1 MNTGSRRRGSDP
13 RAGAGSRAESPA
25 LIADGAARREDLAY
39 LAAQLYYLQDETM
52 EAIARHL
59 DVSRSTVS
67 RLLKHARATGLVNIS
82 LQPRGAG
89 ADALSRRF
97 HQLFGVRAHVVAV
110 REGAT
115 DVQRLEHVAQVAGAL
130 VSNWMTPGQVLGLAW
145 GTTTSAVVH
154 HLVPKRAPGSAVVQL
169 NGAANPV
176 TSGIPYAG
184 SIMAAAAEAF
194 DARVHHFP
202 VPAFFDYP
210 ESKAVMWRESS
221 VRRVLDV
228 QRHVGLALFGV
239 GALAGPLVSHVY
251 AGGYLAPGEV
261 EELRREGV
269 VGDVCT
275 VLLRQDG
282 TFADIA
288 MNARATGP
296 TPAELRRL
304 ERRIC
309 VVAGTAKVSPLL
321 GALRARVATDLV
333 VDEAT
338 ARAVIEL
345 AG

>member
-1 MNTGSRRRGSDP
+1 MNTGSRTTGRGP
-13 RAGAGSRAESPA
+13 
-25 LIADGAARREDLAY
+25 GAAARQGGELAAVTGPGSQRRDEQAY

-52 EAIARHL
+52 EAIARRL
-59 DVSRSTVS
+59 EVSRSTVS
-67 RLLKHARATGLVNIS
+67 RLLKHARSTGLVHIS
-82 LQPRGAG
+82 LHPRGAG

-97 HQLFGVRAHVVAV
+97 HQLFGVQAHVVAV
-110 REGAT
+110 REGAA

-130 VSNWMTPGQVLGLAW
+130 VSNWMTPGQVLGVAW
-145 GTTTSAVVH
+145 GTTISAVVH
-154 HLVPKRAPGSAVVQL
+154 HLVPVRAPGSAVVQL

-221 VRRVLDV
+221 VRRVLEV
-228 QRHVGLALFGV
+228 QRQVGVALFGV
-239 GALAGPLVSHVY
+239 GALSGPLVSHVY

-261 EELRREGV
+261 EQLRRERV

-275 VLLRQDG
+275 VLLREDG

-296 TPAELRRL
+296 TPPELRRL
-304 ERRIC
+304 ERRVC
-309 VVAGTAKVSPLL
+309 VVAGTSKVSPLL
-321 GALRARVATDLV
+321 GALRAGVATDLV
-333 VDEAT
+333 VDETT

-345 AG
+345 AR